1 MAGNEKTGGL
11 AGVSAG
17 ETALCTVG
25 KEGAGLTYRGYDIY
39 DLVDNASFE
48 EVAYRAYEQ
57 GEIEGTIHVSI
68 GQEGVATGVI
78 SALRASDKVLS
89 HHRGHGHALAKG
101 VDPARLMAE
110 LCARR
115 SGVSKGKGGSMH
127 ATDVACG
134 FLGTLA
140 VVAGGAPMCNAYCS
154 WNEHKGF
161 VAHYDVDDVWAL
173 HFEGRK
179 TWRVYEGRFEQ
190 PMEIPGFRC
199 ESLTPEQR
207 EQAKGKVLMEV
218 DMTPGDVLYIPKGQ
232 YHDALASSEATL
244 HLSFSVT
251 QVTGHDFMRQLLQD
265 LPEEPLFRQDL
276 PHFDDI
282 AAIEAH
288 LGRLAD
294 RLREIIT
301 LPETA
306 ARLGQYQRQSALQN
320 HPANF
325 ALPARE
331 QAALYRVR
339 ALGTKLVRR
348 GGGWLLTT
356 GSGRETL
363 SADEAEVAR
372 WVLGR
377 DYFNAESLARTFDDH
392 DAAALV
398 PVVEKLIGAGLVQPL

>member
-1 MAGNEKTGGL
+1 MDNQAISYRDLLHPLTPEDFFDQYYGTKPVHIPGDAEKLARIFSWDELNRLLNMSRLWTGKSLKMALDGRNLQPEEFCYPGVTADGYRAMRPDPHRVTELLRRGATVVL
-11 AGVSAG
+11 DSLETLSPGIAGVA
-17 ETALCTVG
+17 
-25 KEGAGLTYRGYDIY
+25 
-39 DLVDNASFE
+39 
-48 EVAYRAYEQ
+48 
-57 GEIEGTIHVSI
+57 
-68 GQEGVATGVI
+68 
-78 SALRASDKVLS
+78 
-89 HHRGHGHALAKG
+89 
-101 VDPARLMAE
+101 
-110 LCARR
+110 
-115 SGVSKGKGGSMH
+115 
-127 ATDVACG
+127 
-134 FLGTLA
+134 GTLA
-140 VVAGGAPMCNAYCS
+140 VVAGGAPTCNAYCS

-179 TWRVYEGRFEQ
+179 TWRVYEGRFEH
-190 PMEIPGFRC
+190 PMEIPGFQC

-306 ARLGQYQRQSALQN
+306 DRLSQYQRQSALQN
-320 HPANF
+320 QPANF

-339 ALGTKLVRR
+339 SLGTKLVRR

-372 WVLGR
+372 WVLDR
-377 DYFNAESLARTFDDH
+377 DCFNAATLARTFDDH
-392 DAAALV
+392 DAAALA
-398 PVVEKLIGAGLVQPL
+398 PVVEKLIGAGLIQPL